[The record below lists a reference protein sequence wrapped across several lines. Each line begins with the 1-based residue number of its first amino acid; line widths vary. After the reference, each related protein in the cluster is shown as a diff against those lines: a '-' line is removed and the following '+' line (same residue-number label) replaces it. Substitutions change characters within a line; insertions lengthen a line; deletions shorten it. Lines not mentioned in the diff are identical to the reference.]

1 MNLVKSFEFF
11 ILNRI
16 QEEIAT
22 GEHNNGGTN
31 QMSNIYAL
39 LIGVDCYM
47 PNQLPDGSSYKNL
60 GGCVRDINHVEAFLK
75 DFQKVPENQILKL
88 TASPSAEDE
97 KKPVEPPDR
106 LPTRGNTIAAFRKV
120 GEMAPAGS
128 QVYIHYSGHG
138 GRAKTV
144 FPDLKGASEID
155 EGLVPT
161 DIGTSEGQYLRDLEL
176 AQLLKELADKKLVV
190 TLVLDCCHSGGA
202 TRGEAEVRGMNVE
215 DNKPLQASF
224 KPVAEPDVLAALWQ
238 SLTGGGTRGLKAGGL
253 PESNDYVLLA
263 ACRQNEFAF
272 EFPFNRE
279 TNEKNGALTYWLL
292 DTLKQ
297 PFSGQTYKDLF
308 DRVNAKIHSQFSTQT
323 PVLLGEGNRQIFGT
337 ELGETVF
344 AVDVMKIEPD
354 EQGKPQALLAVGQAN
369 GVSKGAEFAIYPL
382 GTTDLTKKEDRIA
395 IATIIQRGGSQSL
408 CKLEPIAGKDRQV
421 EQGDR
426 AVQISASINLVR
438 TVSLI
443 PKDDP
448 ALLAIANTLPG
459 NGWVELSEDGAGID
473 YIVSINDKGEYEI
486 RDSGDRLFK
495 NINPP
500 AKIQDPDAPEKVVK
514 RLVHLAK
521 YKATSE
527 IDNADTDSPLSG
539 KLTVEW
545 LGTSDTYDTGD
556 PIPKREKLTKF
567 ADPNQPTVNIGEYVF
582 LSVRNDSTQTLNV
595 AVLNLDAEWAIEQ
608 ILPVNEAFI
617 TLEAGQEKILPLK
630 PALDGKDDSVENT
643 VKVFGT
649 LDAANFRFLELPSLD
664 EAIKSKTRS
673 AKILNPLDML
683 LAAIDDEQPKTRK
696 LTVAASPSTEW
707 TTKQVV
713 LTIAK
718 EID

>member
-1 MNLVKSFEFF
+1 MDTTQIPNL
-11 ILNRI
+11 
-16 QEEIAT
+16 
-22 GEHNNGGTN
+22 
-31 QMSNIYAL
+31 YAL

-47 PNQLPDGSSYKNL
+47 PNQLPDGSYYKNL
-60 GGCVRDINHVEAFLK
+60 GGCVRDISHVEAFLK
-75 DFQKVPENQILKL
+75 DFQKVPENQIIKL
-88 TASPSAEDE
+88 TASPSEEDE
-97 KKPVEPPDR
+97 KKPLELSEK
-106 LPTRGNTIAAFRKV
+106 LPTRQNMVAAFRQLGKI
-120 GEMAPAGS
+120 APVNS

-144 FPDLKGASEID
+144 FPDIKGASEID

-202 TRGEAEVRGMNVE
+202 TRGEAEIRGMNVE

-224 KPVAEPDVLAALWQ
+224 EPVAEPEVLAALWQ
-238 SLTGGGTRGLKAGGL
+238 SLTGGGTRGLKAGGV

-263 ACRQNEFAF
+263 ACRQNEYAF

-279 TNEKNGALTYWLL
+279 TKEKNGALTYWLL

-308 DRVNAKIHSQFSTQT
+308 DRINAKIHSQFSTQT
-323 PVLLGEGNRQIFGT
+323 PILLGEGNRKIFGT
-337 ELGETVF
+337 EFGEVVF
-344 AVDVMKIEPD
+344 AVPVMKVEPD
-354 EQGKPQALLAVGQAN
+354 DEGKPQALLAVGQAN

-408 CKLEPIAGKDRQV
+408 CNLEPIAGKERQV
-421 EQGDR
+421 EQGDQ
-426 AVQISASINLVR
+426 AVQVSASVNLVR

-448 ALLAIANTLPG
+448 TLLAIAEALLG
-459 NGWVELSEDGAGID
+459 NGWVELSEDGAGVD
-473 YIVSINDKGEYEI
+473 YIVSINNAGAYEI
-486 RDSGDRLFK
+486 TDSAGIPFK
-495 NINPP
+495 NIHPP
-500 AKIQDPDAPEKVVK
+500 AKIDDPDASAKVVR

-539 KLTVEW
+539 KLAVEW

-556 PIPKREKLTKF
+556 PIPKKEKLTQF
-567 ADPNQPTVNIGEYVF
+567 ADPNKPTVKIGEYVF
-582 LSVRNDSTQTLNV
+582 LSIRNDSAKVLNV
-595 AVLNLDAEWAIEQ
+595 AALNLDAEWAIEQ
-608 ILPVNEAFI
+608 ILPTNESFI
-617 TLEAGQEKILPLK
+617 TLEPGREKILQLK
-630 PALDGKDDSVENT
+630 PALDGKDDAVENT

-649 LDAANFRFLELPSLD
+649 LDAANYRVLELPSLD
-664 EAIKSKTRS
+664 EPLPFGRGTRS
-673 AKILNPLDML
+673 GNSLAAL
-683 LAAIDDEQPKTRK
+683 LGAIDDEQPKTRK

-707 TTKQVV
+707 TTKQAI
-713 LTIAK
+713 LTIVK
-718 EID
+718 ESDS

>member
-1 MNLVKSFEFF
+1 MADL
-11 ILNRI
+11 
-16 QEEIAT
+16 
-22 GEHNNGGTN
+22 
-31 QMSNIYAL
+31 YAL

-47 PNQLPDGSSYKNL
+47 PNSLPDGSYYKNL
-60 GGCVRDINHVEAFLK
+60 SGCVRDINHVEAFLK
-75 DFQKVPENQILKL
+75 DFPKVPENRILKL
-88 TASPSAEDE
+88 TASPSPENE
-97 KKPVEPPDR
+97 KIPLESPNK
-106 LPTRGNTIAAFRKV
+106 LPTRTNMIAAFRKL
-120 GEMAPAGS
+120 GEMAPENS
-128 QVYIHYSGHG
+128 LVYIHYSGHG

-144 FPDLKGASEID
+144 FPDIKGTNEID

-176 AQLLKELADKKLVV
+176 AQLLQELVAKKLVI
-190 TLVLDCCHSGGA
+190 TLVLDCCHAGGE
-202 TRGEAEVRGMNVE
+202 TRGEAEIRGMNVE

-224 KPVAEPDVLAALWQ
+224 QPVAEPEVLVKLWH
-238 SLTGGGTRGLKAGGL
+238 SLTEGESRGLKAGGV

-272 EFPFNRE
+272 EFPFNRA
-279 TNEKNGALTYWLL
+279 TKEKNGALTYWIL

-308 DRVNAKIHSQFSTQT
+308 DRLNAKIHSQFPSQT
-323 PVLLGEGNRQIFGT
+323 PVLLGEGNRKIFGADY
-337 ELGETVF
+337 GEIVF
-344 AVDVMKIEPD
+344 AVDVMKVESN
-354 EQGKPQALLAVGQAN
+354 EKGEPQAWLAIGQAN

-408 CKLEPIAGKDRQV
+408 CRLQPIAGKTRQV

-443 PKDDP
+443 PPNDP
-448 ALLAIANTLPG
+448 ALLAIAKALPG
-459 NGWVELSEDGAGID
+459 NGWVEVSADGAGID

-486 RDSGDRLFK
+486 CDSGDRLLK
-495 NINPP
+495 NISPP
-500 AKIQDPDAPEKVVK
+500 AKITDPQAPAKVIK

-521 YKATSE
+521 YKATLE
-527 IDNADTDSPLSG
+527 IDNVDTDSPLSG
-539 KLTVEW
+539 KLAVAW

-556 PIPKREKLTKF
+556 PIPKKEKLTKF
-567 ADPNQPTVNIGEYVF
+567 VDPNKPTVKVGEYVF
-582 LSVRNDSTQTLNV
+582 LSIRNDSIQTLNI

-608 ILPVNEAFI
+608 ILPSNKNEFFI
-617 TLEAGQEKILPLK
+617 TLEAGREKILPLK
-630 PALDGKDDSVENT
+630 PILDEKDDSGENT

-649 LDAANFRFLELPSLD
+649 LDAANYRVLELPSLD
-664 EAIKSKTRS
+664 EPLPSGRGGRGGG
-673 AKILNPLDML
+673 NPLAAL
-683 LAAIDDEQPKTRK
+683 LGAIDDEQPINRS

-707 TTKQVV
+707 TTKQ
-713 LTIAK
+713 LIMTIVKASN
-718 EID
+718 

>member
-1 MNLVKSFEFF
+1 MRYFLINKVINDK
-11 ILNRI
+11 IA
-16 QEEIAT
+16 EE
-22 GEHNNGGTN
+22 TN
-31 QMSNIYAL
+31 QVSDLYAL
-39 LIGVDCYM
+39 LMGVDCYM
-47 PNQLPDGSSYKNL
+47 PNSIPDGNYYKNL

-75 DFQKVPENQILKL
+75 DFQKVPENQIIKL
-88 TASPSAEDE
+88 TSSPSVEDD
-97 KKPVEPPDR
+97 KKPLELSEK
-106 LPTRGNTIAAFRKV
+106 LPTRQNMIDAFRKL
-120 GEMAPAGS
+120 GEIAPANS
-128 QVYIHYSGHG
+128 LVYIHYSGHG

-144 FPDLKGASEID
+144 FPDIKGSSEID

-176 AQLLKELADKKLVV
+176 ALLLKELADKKLVV

-202 TRGEAEVRGMNVE
+202 TRGEAEVRGMAVE
-215 DNKPLQASF
+215 DNKPIQASF
-224 KPVAEPDVLAALWQ
+224 RPVAEPEVLAALWQ
-238 SLTGGGTRGLKAGGL
+238 SLTGGGTRGLKAGGV
-253 PESNDYVLLA
+253 PESSDYVLLA

-279 TNEKNGALTYWLL
+279 TKEKNGALTYWLL

-308 DRVNAKIHSQFSTQT
+308 DRINAKIHSQFPTQT
-323 PVLLGEGNRQIFGT
+323 PVLLGEGNRKIFGT
-337 ELGETVF
+337 EFGETVF
-344 AVDVMKIEPD
+344 AVDVMKVESNEKGEP
-354 EQGKPQALLAVGQAN
+354 QQALLAVGQAN

-408 CKLEPIAGKDRQV
+408 CKLEPIVGKTRQV

-426 AVQISASINLVR
+426 AVQISASVNLVR

-448 ALLAIANTLPG
+448 ALLAIANALPD

-473 YIVSINDKGEYEI
+473 YIVSINDKNEYEI
-486 RDSGDRLFK
+486 RDSGDQLFK

-500 AKIQDPDAPEKVVK
+500 AKIADPNAPAKVVK

-527 IDNADTDSPLSG
+527 IDNRDTDSPLSG
-539 KLTVEW
+539 KLTAEW

-567 ADPNQPTVNIGEYVF
+567 ADPNKPTVKVGEYVF
-582 LSVRNDSTQTLNV
+582 LSVRNDSKQTLNV

-630 PALDGKDDSVENT
+630 PALDGEDDSVENT

-649 LDAANFRFLELPSLD
+649 LDAANYQVLELPSLD
-664 EAIKSKTRS
+664 ETLPFGRGTRS
-673 AKILNPLDML
+673 GNSLAAL
-683 LAAIDDEQPKTRK
+683 LGAIDDEQPKTRK

-707 TTKQVV
+707 TTKQII

-718 EID
+718 ASD